1 MNKLRDLA
9 YANGKQEEYDKYQTA
24 KRDTYIATGA
34 FIIGVYLTARL
45 FVAVVLT
52 ILTLIPTTQLDVGEL
67 SGIMAIMF
75 GTGVIFSLLCWWVNH
90 TYDMLDETK
99 KERDVAY
106 KKITK
111 VK

>member
-1 MNKLRDLA
+1 MLRDLA
-9 YANGKQEEYDKYQTA
+9 YANGKQEEYDKYQNA
-24 KRDTYIATGA
+24 KRDTYILAGV
-34 FIIGVYLTARL
+34 FIISFYLTARML
-45 FVAVVLT
+45 VTVVIVL
-52 ILTLIPTTQLDVGEL
+52 LTLIPTTQLDVGEL
-67 SGIMAIMF
+67 RGIMALMF
-75 GTGVIFSLLCWWVNH
+75 GTGAIFSLLCWWVNH

>member
-9 YANGKQEEYDKYQTA
+9 YANGKQEEYDEYQNA
-24 KRDTYIATGA
+24 KRDTYIVAGA
-34 FIIGVYLTARL
+34 FIIGFYLTARL
-45 FVAVVLT
+45 FIDVVLT
-52 ILTLIPTTQLDVGEL
+52 ILEHIPATQLDVGEL

-75 GTGVIFSLLCWWVNH
+75 ATGAYFSLLCWWLNH
-90 TYDMLDETK
+90 TYDMIDEYK
-99 KERDVAY
+99 KERDAAY